1 MADIVIA
8 RRARVARRFSWS
20 FPARALLE
28 RTFLPV
34 ALILAWELVARAH
47 LFPSTLFPAP
57 SRVALALFDWMT
69 GRLHID
75 ESYSGHWL
83 SAAASSTW
91 RVVVGYALAAIA
103 AVCLGVGVGWSR
115 QVERIVD
122 PTVQLLRPIPPVSWI
137 PLAIIWFGVA
147 DRPAIFLVLIG
158 AFFPIY
164 LNTVHGV
171 KTIDRNLIRAAA
183 MMGATQWQMLR
194 FVVWPAAL
202 PSILAGMRISVGAAW
217 MLTVTAEMV
226 AVKSG
231 LGYALWDTYY
241 FLRYD
246 MVIAAMVSIG
256 LIGYASDLLVKAFS
270 RRVLAWQHASTLQAR
285 RGP

>member
-8 RRARVARRFSWS
+8 GRARVARGFSWS
-20 FPARALLE
+20 FPGRALVE

-34 ALILAWELVARAH
+34 ALVLAWELVARAH

-83 SAAASSTW
+83 GAAASSTW
-91 RVVVGYALAAIA
+91 RVAVGYALAAIA

-202 PSILAGMRISVGAAW
+202 PSILAGMRISVGVAW

-256 LIGYASDLLVKAFS
+256 LIGYASDLLVKALS
-270 RRVLAWQHASTLQAR
+270 RRVLAWQHVSTLQSR
-285 RGP
+285 RAA

>member
-1 MADIVIA
+1 MADVVIA
-8 RRARVARRFSWS
+8 SRAKPRRRSAWHLPGRIVFER
-20 FPARALLE
+20 LL
-28 RTFLPV
+28 LPV
-34 ALILAWELVARAH
+34 MLIAAWEVVARAH
-47 LFPSTLFPAP
+47 VFPSSLFPAP
-57 SRVALALFDWMT
+57 SRVALVMFDWVT
-69 GRLHID
+69 GRLHIT
-75 ESYSGHWL
+75 ESYSGHWF

-91 RVVVGYALAAIA
+91 RVVFGYALAAVA
-103 AVCLGVGVGWSR
+103 AVCLGISVGWSR

-147 DRPAIFLVLIG
+147 DRPAIFLVVIG

-171 KTIDRNLIRAAA
+171 RTIDRNLIRAAA
-183 MMGATQWQMLR
+183 MMGATSWQMLR
-194 FVVWPAAL
+194 FVVWPAAM

-256 LIGYASDLLVKAFS
+256 LIGFASDVLVKAIS

-285 RGP
+285 RGD

>member
-8 RRARVARRFSWS
+8 GRRNGSRTL
-20 FPARALLE
+20 FPAIPGRTLLE
-28 RTFLPV
+28 RALLPV
-34 ALILAWELVARAH
+34 ALLVAWELVARAH
-47 LFPSTLFPAP
+47 LFPSSLFPAP
-57 SRVALALFDWMT
+57 SRVALALYDWMT

-83 SAAASSTW
+83 GAAASSTW
-91 RVVVGYALAAIA
+91 RVVVGYGLAALAA
-103 AVCLGVGVGWSR
+103 VSLGVGVGWSR
-115 QVERIVD
+115 RAERIVD
-122 PTVQLLRPIPPVSWI
+122 PTIQLLRPIPPVSWI

-194 FVVWPAAL
+194 YVVWPAAL
-202 PSILAGMRISVGAAW
+202 PNILAGMRISVGAAW

-256 LIGYASDLLVKAFS
+256 LIGYVSDLLVKAFS
-270 RRVLAWQHASTLQAR
+270 RRVLAWQDASTLETR
-285 RGP
+285 RGA